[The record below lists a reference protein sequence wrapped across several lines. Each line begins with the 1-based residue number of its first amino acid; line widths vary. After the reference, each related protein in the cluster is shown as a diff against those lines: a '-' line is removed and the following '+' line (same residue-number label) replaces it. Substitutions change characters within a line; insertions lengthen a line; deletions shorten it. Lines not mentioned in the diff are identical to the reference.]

1 MKHAFNL
8 HGLALFLSQA
18 HRGFQSGSKRK
29 DPQGGFMKMKNVVA
43 FCAATLAFVGFV
55 QAQDLRRVTF
65 SGTINDY
72 TPSSESGGPWEM
84 RGEWSLD
91 LLGTANFSADFSMET
106 SDYGITDSTQVDPTN
121 PATRSPHTHHIV
133 MSNATVSY
141 DTSTCPANKPPSTG
155 PGVTITGTATTSA
168 NGSPAPFE
176 SMGPSTLQVCIIGG
190 SEVEYS
196 NVTLVYTGPATSH
209 FGTQAIHGVVRK
221 IAAQ

>member
-1 MKHAFNL
+1 ML
-8 HGLALFLSQA
+8 STCTDLLFFPPRRIVDSRLD
-18 HRGFQSGSKRK
+18 RNE
-29 DPQGGFMKMKNVVA
+29 DPQGGFMKMKKVKG
-43 FCAATLAFVGFV
+43 FCAATIAFAGFV

-65 SGTINDY
+65 IGTLNDY
-72 TPSSESGGPWEM
+72 SPSTVSGGPWEM

-106 SDYGITDSTQVDPTN
+106 SDYGITDSTQVDPAN

-141 DTSTCPANKPPSTG
+141 DTSACPANKPASTG
-155 PGVTITGTATTSA
+155 PGVMITGTATTSA

-190 SEVEYS
+190 SQVEYS

-221 IAAQ
+221 ITAQ